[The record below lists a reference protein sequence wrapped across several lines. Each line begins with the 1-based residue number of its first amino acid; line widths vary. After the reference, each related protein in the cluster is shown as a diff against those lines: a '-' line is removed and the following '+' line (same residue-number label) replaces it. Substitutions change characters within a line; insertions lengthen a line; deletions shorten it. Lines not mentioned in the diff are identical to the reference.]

1 MATKAEKDFFDFIQG
16 KIKKNYKYLGFSVY
30 NLTADDIGKLKALGD
45 KWGIPFEWLCNLMNH
60 ESAGTFNPAIKN
72 SIGATG
78 LIQFLTSTA
87 KSLGTT
93 TSALASLSFQGQ
105 LEWVDKY
112 LDGWKSTWKKRKLM
126 NGDKVNDNFQQPD
139 LFMTIFYPAA
149 IGKPNFEFPSNVSKA
164 NGGIKTPM
172 DYAKK
177 ALNHPPF
184 PLDEVP
190 STLPEY
196 RKKVGEGGDVGNL
209 PSGESG
215 TTTTTAETP
224 VVNTTPP
231 IPSIPKIEEMGIK
244 FNVEQKDIFKALNAK
259 YNFGDLSVIQEVA
272 EDEMFVFQEPDT
284 MQISSEY
291 VEGVFSGD
299 EEAALEYEAQEEFD
313 EAGAADAAAV
323 VKTLESAEVVNNGNW
338 KLDLIPG
345 EFVTNG
351 GTKIKCCQI
360 NGAAVNV
367 KIAPAFLDM
376 RAAAEK
382 DGIKITISSAFRS
395 PYDSISAKSE
405 SGVKVSASS
414 QQYLYDL
421 YLAGKGNLAAKPGG
435 SNHGNGIGL
444 DLNAGG
450 KSKGRFINVIKD
462 NYIWLVKNS
471 WKYGFI
477 RSVAAEEWH
486 YDYLPDLAKKG
497 PYGKLSAADTGSVK
511 TKFYKDWGLDNL
523 TIT

>member
-1 MATKAEKDFFDFIQG
+1 MATKAEKEFFDYIQG
-16 KIKKNYKYLGFSVY
+16 KVEKNHSYLGFKVY
-30 NLTADDIGKLKALGD
+30 NLTGDDISKIKELGD
-45 KWGIPFEWLCNLMNH
+45 KWGIPFEWLCNLMAH

-78 LIQFLTSTA
+78 LIQFLSDTA

-93 TSALASLSFQGQ
+93 TSALASLSFQEQ

-112 LDGWKSTWKKRKLM
+112 LNSWKSTWKKRNLM

-149 IGKPNFEFPSNVSKA
+149 IGKPNFEFPSSVSSA

-172 DYAKK
+172 DYARK
-177 ALNHPPF
+177 ALDHPPF
-184 PLDEVP
+184 PLDQVP

-196 RKKVGEGGDVGNL
+196 RKTVSGGDVGAL
-209 PSGESG
+209 PTGTSG
-215 TTTTTAETP
+215 TPE
-224 VVNTTPP
+224 VNTTPP
-231 IPSIPKIEEMGIK
+231 IPPIPKIEETEIR

-259 YNFGDLSVIQEVA
+259 YNFGELTVIQEVG
-272 EDEMFVFQEPDT
+272 EDEMFIFQEQDT
-284 MQISSEY
+284 TGLTNEY
-291 VEGVFSGD
+291 VETSFSGD
-299 EEAALEYEAQEEFD
+299 EEVALEYELQEEYD
-313 EAGAADAAAV
+313 AAGAADAEAV
-323 VKTLESAEVVNNGNW
+323 VRSLESSETVNHGNW

-351 GTKIKCCQI
+351 GSKIKCCQI
-360 NGAAVNV
+360 DGAAVNV

-376 RAAAEK
+376 RAAAQK
-382 DGIKITISSAFRS
+382 DGIKIKINSAFRS
-395 PYDSISAKSE
+395 PYDSINAKSE

-414 QQYLYDL
+414 QKQLYDS

-444 DLNAGG
+444 DLNTGG
-450 KSKGRFINVIKD
+450 KSKGRFINVDKKI
-462 NYIWLVKNS
+462 YTWLVRNS

-477 RSVAAEEWH
+477 RAVAGEEWH

-497 PYGKLSAADTGSVK
+497 PYGKLPAADTGAVS
-511 TKFYKDWGLDNL
+511 TKFYKDWGLDSI
-523 TIT
+523 TIA